1 MPKWPT
7 DPPCFQ
13 LTEQEA
19 FEAMRCFVDQVLSR
33 AGNDVATLLV
43 DISVV
48 VGNEPW
54 QPDGSTH
61 DPAAW
66 EDWLKCVESVAKPAE
81 PEGPSSDS

>member
-1 MPKWPT
+1 VKST
-7 DPPCFQ
+7 FDPARYQ
-13 LTEQEA
+13 LTEAEA
-19 FEAMRCFVDQVLSR
+19 FRAMRCFLEQFFRS

-43 DISVV
+43 DISIV

-66 EDWLKCVESVAKPAE
+66 DDWLKCVDDVAQAGDPPPA
-81 PEGPSSDS
+81 G